1 MWRMV
6 IQLDAVPKRGEL
18 NFAVLNKIRKEK
30 MDMKIL
36 KKKSK
41 KVAILFTENGSSNS
55 CCPKNG
61 GAQGCC
67 PGST

>member
-1 MWRMV
+1 
-6 IQLDAVPKRGEL
+6 
-18 NFAVLNKIRKEK
+18 
-30 MDMKIL
+30 MKIL

-41 KVAILFTENGSSNS
+41 KVAILFVENGSSNS
-55 CCPKNG
+55 CCPQKG